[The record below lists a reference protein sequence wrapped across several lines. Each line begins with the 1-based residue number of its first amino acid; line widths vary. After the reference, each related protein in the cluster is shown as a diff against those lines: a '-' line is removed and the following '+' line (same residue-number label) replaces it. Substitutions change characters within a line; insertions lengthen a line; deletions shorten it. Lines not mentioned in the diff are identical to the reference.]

1 MSSIGEAGSV
11 RVIGGGILTAML
23 AALIGC
29 SGNAAEKGETARNGA
44 AKAEAA
50 DSGGAEKGMAGM
62 SMSPRAA
69 PDSAAAAGTQVTLT
83 AGQIR
88 HGRVAWQP
96 VTMGSAAAVVTVPGQ
111 LVPNEDRTARLGSPA
126 AGRVIAVRSRPGDR
140 VARGQV
146 LVTLQSPEAGGAQ
159 SDYAKAQAELT
170 SQRAQATYAK
180 SARARAERLLAL
192 KAIPRQDYERAVADD
207 ELAQSAVA
215 QAEAELKRAR
225 SSAEQLGAIGSAN
238 GEIELQTPLAG
249 VVLAR
254 TAVPGT
260 VVEAGAP
267 LVVVTDPATL
277 WLTINAPESLAG
289 AFRIGAAMNFRVPAY
304 SQELFT
310 ARVDAVGAG
319 LDPGTRT
326 LPVRATVDNRSGR
339 LKPEMLATVM
349 AAGGPQVAA
358 AIVPDAAVQMLK
370 GKTVVFVARPGPNGS
385 ATFTRRDVEVGSRT
399 DGRAAILNGLAAGD
413 VVVTTGAF
421 AVKAEFEKGSMPKM
435 EM

>member
-1 MSSIGEAGSV
+1 
-11 RVIGGGILTAML
+11 ML

-29 SGNAAEKGETARNGA
+29 PGTTAEKGETAKDDTGR
-44 AKAEAA
+44 KVESA
-50 DSGGAEKGMAGM
+50 DSGAAAKGMAGM
-62 SMSPRAA
+62 NMASPTTA

-88 HGRVAWQP
+88 HGGVAWQP
-96 VTMGSAAAVVTVPGQ
+96 VTVGTAAAVVSVPGQ
-111 LVPNEDRTARLGSPA
+111 LVPNEDRTTRLGSPA
-126 AGRVIAVRSRPGDR
+126 SGRVIAVPSRPGDR

-225 SSAEQLGAIGSAN
+225 SSAEQLGAIGSPN
-238 GEIELQTPLAG
+238 GEIALKTPLAG

-277 WLTINAPESLAG
+277 WLTINAPEALAG
-289 AFRIGAAMNFRVPAY
+289 AFRPGAVVGFRVPAY
-304 SQELFT
+304 PREAFT

-349 AAGGPQVAA
+349 AAGGPEVAA

-370 GKTVVFVARPGPNGS
+370 GKTVVFVARPGPDGS
-385 ATFTRRDVEVGSRT
+385 ATFTRREVEVGSRT
-399 DGRAAILNGLAAGD
+399 DGRAAILEGLAAGD
-413 VVVTTGAF
+413 VVVTAGAF